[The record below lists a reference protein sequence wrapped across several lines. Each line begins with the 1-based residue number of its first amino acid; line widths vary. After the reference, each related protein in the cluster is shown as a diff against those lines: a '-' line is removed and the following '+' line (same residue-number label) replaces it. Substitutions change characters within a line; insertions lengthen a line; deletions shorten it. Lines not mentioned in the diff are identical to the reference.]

1 MPYTGLQIQ
10 GPAHRSVGPL
20 HLLLSNLS
28 EIIMTYETIRVET
41 QGKVGI
47 ITLDR
52 PKALNA
58 LNAQLITEMNA
69 ALDVFDQDSAIG
81 CIILTGGEKA
91 FAAGA
96 DIREMKDKT
105 YAQVVEEDFLRDWDH
120 ITAIRKPIIA
130 AVAGY
135 CLGGGF
141 EFALACDTIIAA
153 ENAKFALPEVTLGII
168 PGGGGTQRLTHA
180 IGKAKAM
187 EMILTGRMMDVVEA
201 ERLGIVARIVPIEK
215 LLAEAMA
222 MAEKIAALS
231 QPVIASAKRAVNAAD
246 DMLMSEGMALE
257 RKSIHAL
264 FNLEDQK
271 EGMSA
276 FLEKRPA
283 QFKNR

>member
-1 MPYTGLQIQ
+1 MSTVNTPTAAAPLCA
-10 GPAHRSVGPL
+10 GP
-20 HLLLSNLS
+20 
-28 EIIMTYETIRVET
+28 
-41 QGKVGI
+41 
-47 ITLDR
+47 
-52 PKALNA
+52 
-58 LNAQLITEMNA
+58 
-69 ALDVFDQDSAIG
+69 
-81 CIILTGGEKA
+81 
-91 FAAGA
+91 
-96 DIREMKDKT
+96 
-105 YAQVVEEDFLRDWDH
+105 DFQP
-120 ITAIRKPIIA
+120 RKPQIKMP
-130 AVAGY
+130 
-135 CLGGGF
+135 
-141 EFALACDTIIAA
+141 ALACDTIIAA

-168 PGGGGTQRLTHA
+168 PGGGGTQRLTRA

>member
-1 MPYTGLQIQ
+1 
-10 GPAHRSVGPL
+10 
-20 HLLLSNLS
+20 
-28 EIIMTYETIRVET
+28 MTYETIRVET

-168 PGGGGTQRLTHA
+168 PGGGGTQRLTRA

-201 ERLGIVARIVPIEK
+201 ERLGIVARIVPVEK
-215 LLAEAMA
+215 LMDEAMA